1 LEELP
6 PQHVFPSAALVEALQ
21 SWADDNDACAGG
33 RDLDPEFVAN
43 EPGDWAFHCHRSHH
57 TMNAM
62 GHTVP
67 NMIGVNMSG
76 LDKKINALLPEYMG
90 MGSGGMAD
98 MSTMQMPL
106 PENTVAM
113 QTGQGPFGPVEMGG
127 MFTILK
133 VRADLAANDY
143 RDPGWYTH
151 PKGTVA
157 YLLGT

>member
-1 LEELP
+1 
-6 PQHVFPSAALVEALQ
+6 
-21 SWADDNDACAGG
+21 
-33 RDLDPEFVAN
+33 
-43 EPGDWAFHCHRSHH
+43 
-57 TMNAM
+57 MNAM

-127 MFTILK
+127 MFTIVK

-143 RDPGWYTH
+143 RDPGWYKH